1 MDGTRYGPAKLRV
14 TMAEAAEILG
24 VSVEA
29 AKMIATLREQV
40 QAERKANEENRR
52 IIAALTQRIPEIEA
66 PREPREGPGLSDAPR
81 GSPVLAEN
89 PGPSATPPSDPDE
102 APEKTAER
110 PLWQRILGV

>member
-1 MDGTRYGPAKLRV
+1 MGGARHESAKLRV

-66 PREPREGPGLSDAPR
+66 PREPRESPGLSDAPR

-89 PGPSATPPSDPDE
+89 PGPSATTPSDPDE